1 MLADMVSKGNRLVDV
16 GCDHGFLSIYLV
28 QQKTCPGALAMDV
41 RKGPLAAAQTHVQ
54 EYGLQDYIVPRL
66 SDGLKA
72 FECGEAESLVCAGMG
87 GPLMEKILR
96 DSFEKAKSLKE
107 LILQPQSEIK
117 EFRQFLRESGFV
129 ITDENA
135 VIDEGKYYF
144 AMKAVWQGQRE
155 KCESCEKSEREAGY
169 RETTVPANVQGADM
183 ERDGTQQ
190 LYDMYGEMLLKG
202 RHPVLHEYLVQRQE
216 HLSRL
221 RGQLAEAD
229 SSKAN
234 LRLPEILEELAG
246 IADALAYFS

>member
-1 MLADMVSKGNRLVDV
+1 
-16 GCDHGFLSIYLV
+16 
-28 QQKTCPGALAMDV
+28 
-41 RKGPLAAAQTHVQ
+41 
-54 EYGLQDYIVPRL
+54 
-66 SDGLKA
+66 
-72 FECGEAESLVCAGMG
+72 
-87 GPLMEKILR
+87 MEKILR

-169 RETTVPANVQGADM
+169 RETTVPANVRGADM